1 MQAMLNKSWILL
13 LLLPIS
19 AAQAAEPKVIHVLVA
34 LCDNDYQGI
43 VKVPKNI
50 GNGDDP
56 KSNLYW
62 GCSGGVKA
70 EFRNSSEW
78 KLVKTVHNP
87 KPSILERVVFEHKS
101 GTFLVA
107 DAYRGRNIRNALED
121 FFAVLAGRS
130 IENERESIL
139 QMNREIRA
147 GSGASLVAYLGHNG
161 LMDIKFESLPA
172 GRSTKE
178 TVVLCCE
185 SQNYFESILAGYGAK
200 PVLLTTQLMYPGA
213 MVLEAALEGWIKGES
228 REQIRIRA
236 GTAYARNQKINVK
249 AGIGVFSKP

>member
-1 MQAMLNKSWILL
+1 MLLKNFWILL
-13 LLLPIS
+13 LLFPIS
-19 AAQAAEPKVIHVLVA
+19 VAQAAEPKVIHVLVA

-43 VKVPKNI
+43 VKVPKTI

-70 EFRNSSEW
+70 EFQNSSQW
-78 KLVKTVHNP
+78 KLLKTVHKP
-87 KPSILERVVFEHKS
+87 QPSILERVVFQHMS
-101 GTFLVA
+101 GAFLVA

-121 FFAVLAGRS
+121 FFALLAGRS
-130 IENERESIL
+130 IENERERIPPL
-139 QMNREIRA
+139 NREISA

-161 LMDIKFESLPA
+161 LMDIQFASLPA

-178 TVVLCCE
+178 AIVLCCE
-185 SQNYFESILAGYGAK
+185 SQNYFKSILAGYGAK

-228 REQIRIRA
+228 AEQIRMRA
-236 GTAYARNQKINVK
+236 GTAYARNQRIGVK